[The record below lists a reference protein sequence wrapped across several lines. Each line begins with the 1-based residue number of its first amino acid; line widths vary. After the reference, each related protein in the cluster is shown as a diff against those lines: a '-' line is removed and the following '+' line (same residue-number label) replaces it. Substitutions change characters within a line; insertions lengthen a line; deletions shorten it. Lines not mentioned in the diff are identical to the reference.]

1 MSRVGIAI
9 ALLAAALVVHRCGDD
24 DPAPPA
30 RWRCATFNIENFP
43 KHDRQ
48 IAGAFDAIA
57 QLDAAVVAV
66 QEILD
71 PRLFAAT
78 ARERLGPAWD
88 FVALDTSPRDPP
100 RIVQHLGVLFD
111 RRVFELVAT
120 RSHDGTRLDGRYKPT
135 FDVELRA
142 VAGGEHVRV
151 LVVHLKAGA
160 DSQPI
165 RARQYA
171 ALRAIVAGVARPGAR
186 VILLGDFNAT
196 GEADRRELA
205 RLAAATGLSWTSEP
219 LACSSF
225 WALDDS
231 CPRGRLDHVL
241 TTLAA
246 TEVRAAG
253 GCAVDG
259 CAAQD
264 RCPVYAEQVSD
275 HCPVVITL
283 ER

>member
-9 ALLAAALVVHRCGDD
+9 ALVAATLVVQRCGD

-43 KHDRQ
+43 KHERQ
-48 IAGAFDAIA
+48 ISGAFDEIA

-66 QEILD
+66 QEILE
-71 PRLFAAT
+71 PQLFAAT

-100 RIVQHLGVLFD
+100 QIVQHLGVLFD

-120 RSHDGTRLDGRYKPT
+120 RSHDGTRLDDRYKPT

-142 VAGGEHVRV
+142 TASGEHVRV
-151 LVVHLKAGA
+151 LVVHLKAGG

-171 ALRAIVAGVARPGAR
+171 ALRAIVAEVTRSGAP

-196 GEADRRELA
+196 SDADRSELA
-205 RLAAATGLSWTSEP
+205 RLAAATDLRWSSEP
-219 LACSSF
+219 LTCSAF

-246 TEVRAAG
+246 TEVRATG
-253 GCAVDG
+253 GCAIDG

-264 RCPVYAEQVSD
+264 RCPIYAEQVSD

>member
-1 MSRVGIAI
+1 MSRAGIAI
-9 ALLAAALVVHRCGDD
+9 ALVAAALVGHRCCDG
-24 DPAPPA
+24 PAPPA

-48 IAGAFDAIA
+48 VSAAFDEIA
-57 QLDAAVVAV
+57 RLDAAVVAV
-66 QEILD
+66 QEILE
-71 PRLFAAT
+71 PQLFAAT
-78 ARERLGPAWD
+78 ARDRLGPDWD

-100 RIVQHLGVLFD
+100 QIVQHLGVLFD

-120 RSHDGTRLDGRYKPT
+120 RGHDGTRLDGRYKPT

-142 VAGGEHVRV
+142 TAGGEHVRV
-151 LVVHLKAGA
+151 LVVHLKAGG
-160 DSQPI
+160 DNQPI

-171 ALRAIVAGVARPGAR
+171 ALRAIVAEATRPGAR

-196 GEADRRELA
+196 GDADRRELA
-205 RLAAATGLSWTSEP
+205 RLAAATHLRWVSEP

-231 CPRGRLDHVL
+231 CPRARLDHVL
-241 TTLAA
+241 TTPAA
-246 TEVRAAG
+246 TDVRAAG

-275 HCPVVITL
+275 HCPVVVTL